1 MQYGQ
6 GTLAEFKVK
15 SHDGGEGLVLPA
27 SGQCGPGSVLSGE
40 EGEGRTMVWYN
51 KAEGSNEVG
60 EEEVTKIIN
69 LFSIEG
75 RFAINPRVQLV
86 AFYQQ
91 NTEFSSTNYN
101 IRFSWEYK
109 PLSFI
114 YLVINR
120 RGFDNLQ
127 HIHLTEDHIIAK
139 INFLKQF

>member
-1 MQYGQ
+1 MFNISADLSWGKYFN
-6 GTLAEFKVK
+6 GTLQ
-15 SHDGGEGLVLPA
+15 S
-27 SGQCGPGSVLSGE
+27 
-40 EGEGRTMVWYN
+40 YN
-51 KAEGSNEVG
+51 IVAQFVPIPHISLHFAVDRNYFDEVG
-60 EEEVTKIIN
+60 DEAVTKKVD

-75 RFAINPRVQLV
+75 RFAINPRIQLV
-86 AFYQQ
+86 GFYQQ
-91 NTEFSSTNYN
+91 NTEFSSINYN

-127 HIHLTEDHIIAK
+127 HIRQTEDHIIAK